1 MKVALV
7 GLVLLAAVLHA
18 AWNALVK
25 QSGERLLTFAV
36 IIGTGGL
43 VYVPVALITGP
54 PAAASF
60 VWLAGSALVHLLY
73 YAGLL
78 LGYRYGD
85 LGQVYPIARGTGP
98 LLVAVLGVVVAR
110 EIPSVP
116 AAVGIALVC
125 AGIFGLAGGGGES
138 ARRAVPIALA
148 TGVMIALYTTC
159 DGMGVRES
167 KNALAYIAWLHVATG
182 IPFATVVFTAR
193 RRDLA
198 KFFPVHG
205 KRAAFGGVVAAGAYS
220 LVIWAMSFSPLA
232 WVAALRETSVVIAA
246 ALGARLLGEPFGARR
261 IGAAAVVAAGVVV
274 VSAS

>member
-25 QSGERLLTFAV
+25 QSGERLLTFTV
-36 IIGTGGL
+36 IIGTGAL
-43 VYVPVALITGP
+43 AYVPVALIAGP
-54 PAAASF
+54 PAAPSF
-60 VWLAGSALVHLLY
+60 VWLAGSAFVHLLY

-98 LLVAVLGVVVAR
+98 LLVAVLAVVLAN

-116 AAVGIALVC
+116 AALGIALVC
-125 AGIFGLAGGGGES
+125 AGIFALAHGGGDG

-159 DGMGVRES
+159 DGMGVRVS
-167 KNALAYIAWLHVATG
+167 GNPLAYIAWLHVAIG
-182 IPFATVVFTAR
+182 IPFATTVFVVR

-198 KFFPVHG
+198 KFLPAYG
-205 KRAAFGGVVAAGAYS
+205 KRAALGGIVAASAYS

-261 IGAAAVVAAGVVV
+261 IAAAAVVAAGVVL